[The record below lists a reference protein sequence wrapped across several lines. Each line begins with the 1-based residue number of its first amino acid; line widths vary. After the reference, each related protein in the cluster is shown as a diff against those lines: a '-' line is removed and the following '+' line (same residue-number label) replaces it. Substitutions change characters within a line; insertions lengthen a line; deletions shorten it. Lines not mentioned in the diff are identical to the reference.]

1 VARAQGIAIHFHSPR
16 WRSCV
21 GYIRFCP
28 TDICA
33 FDSFQVD
40 LSSNELFR
48 LGVRV
53 PIQEQP
59 LQVLRLLLEAEGRV
73 VTREH
78 LGSALWP
85 KDTFVD
91 FEHGVNTAV
100 KKLRRALE
108 DSAESP
114 RFVETLPKV
123 GYRFM
128 VPVEWTADVGG
139 GNPQPRVVAIAPP
152 RPTAVP
158 SLAVSE
164 KALQNTGSRWRPEY
178 LVIGLLLLAVIS
190 GYLLRH
196 RPKIQPDKLTI
207 APFTTFPGFEI
218 APSFSPDGNEIV
230 FSWFGYE
237 KEFQFDLYIKQV
249 GQEHVM
255 QLTHHPAAFLASA
268 WSPDGRLIAFMR
280 QADPEGTGIY
290 LISPLGGAERKLASI
305 TAYDGW
311 EPLGVSWSPDGKWL
325 AFSKGNSL
333 AKKAD
338 SSADHFSIHLVNVET
353 SEERLLP
360 DPSSD
365 CGNTWQPA
373 FSPDGKYLASV
384 CVLAGGVAKVYLQ
397 TPDGKQA
404 RELKDARSSEGFS
417 GLAWAEDSQSLLY
430 CSDQHLWRVPLAGGK
445 PEMLLFAQDVESVAV
460 ASHGNRLAFAQVHHS
475 GNVFQLALAIQTK
488 LTAPATK
495 LISSTR
501 GDAGAHVSR
510 DGKHIA
516 FQSWRSGNPEVWV
529 CDRDSSNPI
538 QLTSFGGPSIG
549 EPRWSPD
556 GRRIVFDL
564 RTDSGIPELY
574 IVDLVGGPPRRFLTG
589 TTEAASPFWSGD
601 GHWIYFNT
609 ERPHAIWKAPAEGGA
624 ASRLTAEGKDQS
636 EPQEAMDGTRVFFY
650 SGGNVWSASVNGGDE
665 RPVPG
670 VPSYVSWVPA
680 RSGAYFVDGGPRHF
694 ALHYFDTATQHARK
708 IVDFPYLFAMWGS
721 SLAPDGQSI
730 LFSGIEHS
738 EADIMLVEGFR

>member
-1 VARAQGIAIHFHSPR
+1 MATYDSVRRMYARFG
-16 WRSCV
+16 C
-21 GYIRFCP
+21 
-28 TDICA
+28 
-33 FDSFQVD
+33 FQLD
-40 LSSNELFR
+40 LSSNELFCS
-48 LGVRV
+48 GVRV

-73 VTREH
+73 VTREQ
-78 LGSALWP
+78 LRSALWP
-85 KDTFVD
+85 RDTFVD

-100 KKLRRALE
+100 KKLRRALT

-114 RFVETLPKV
+114 GFVETLTKV

-128 VPVEWTADVGG
+128 IPVEWTADVSDS
-139 GNPQPRVVAIAPP
+139 NLQPRVVAIAPP
-152 RPTAVP
+152 KPTAVP
-158 SLAVSE
+158 SLGVSE
-164 KALQNTGSRWRPEY
+164 RALQTAVSRWRFAY
-178 LVIGLLLLAVIS
+178 LVIGLLLLAGVG

-196 RPKIQPDKLTI
+196 RPQMQHDKLTI
-207 APFTTFPGFEI
+207 VPFTTFPGFEI

-237 KEFQFDLYIKQV
+237 REFQFDLYIKQV
-249 GQEHVM
+249 GQEHVA
-255 QLTHHPAAFLASA
+255 QLTHHPAIFLGSS

-280 QADPEGTGIY
+280 QTIDPEGTGIF
-290 LISPLGGAERKLASI
+290 LISPLGGAERKVTSI
-305 TAYDGW
+305 TAYNDWG
-311 EPLGVSWSPDGKWL
+311 PQGVRWSPDGKWL
-325 AFSKGNSL
+325 AFSKWSSL
-333 AKKAD
+333 AKTAD
-338 SSADHFSIHLVNVET
+338 SSAGHFSIHLINVET

-360 DPSSD
+360 DPSND
-365 CGNTWQPA
+365 CRNTWQPA

-384 CVLAGGVAKVYLQ
+384 CVLSEGVAKVYLQ

-404 RELKDARSSEGFS
+404 RELKGARSSEGFS
-417 GLAWAEDSQSLLY
+417 GLAWAADSQSLLY

-445 PEMLLFAQDVESVAV
+445 PEILLFAQDVESVAV

-475 GNVFQLALAIQTK
+475 SNVFQLALTSQTK

-501 GDAGAHVSR
+501 GDAGAHVSP
-510 DGKHIA
+510 DGQHVA

-529 CDRDSSNPI
+529 CDRDASNPV

-574 IVDLVGGPPRRFLTG
+574 IVDLAGGLPRRFLTG
-589 TTEAASPFWSGD
+589 TTEAASPFWSEN

-609 ERPHAIWKAPAEGGA
+609 ERPHAIWKAPAEGGG

-636 EPQEAMDGTRVFFY
+636 EPQEAMDRMRVFFY
-650 SGGNVWSASVNGGDE
+650 SEGNVWSASVNGGDE

-670 VPSYVSWVPA
+670 VPSNMRWAPA
-680 RSGAYFVDGGPRHF
+680 QSGGYFVDGGPRHF
-694 ALHYFDTATQHARK
+694 ALHYFDAATQHAHK
-708 IVDFPYLFAMWGS
+708 IADFPNLFVMWGP
-721 SLAPDGQSI
+721 SLAPDGHAL

-738 EADIMLVEGFR
+738 ESDIMLAEGFR

>member
-1 VARAQGIAIHFHSPR
+1 LVTYGSVRRMYAR
-16 WRSCV
+16 
-21 GYIRFCP
+21 
-28 TDICA
+28 
-33 FDSFQVD
+33 FDCFQVD

-48 LGVRV
+48 SGVRV
-53 PIQEQP
+53 PIPQQP

-73 VTREH
+73 VTREQ
-78 LGSALWP
+78 LRSALWP

-100 KKLRRALE
+100 KKLRRALK

-114 RFVETLPKV
+114 RFVETVPKV
-123 GYRFM
+123 GYRFIFQ
-128 VPVEWTADVGG
+128 VHWVSDAPDTNAPP
-139 GNPQPRVVAIAPP
+139 NVVAISPP
-152 RPTAVP
+152 RPTVVP
-158 SLAVSE
+158 PVAASAKVFQ
-164 KALQNTGSRWRPEY
+164 APRWRLAY
-178 LVIGLLLLAVIS
+178 LGMGLLLLVVIG
-190 GYLLRH
+190 GYLFWH
-196 RPKIQPDKLTI
+196 RLQMQPDKLTI
-207 APFTTFPGFEI
+207 VPFTTFPGFEI

-249 GQEHVM
+249 GQEHLM
-255 QLTHHPAAFLASA
+255 QLTHHPAVFLVSA

-280 QADPEGTGIY
+280 QTADPEGTGIY
-290 LISPLGGAERKLASI
+290 VISPLGGAERKLASI

-311 EPLGVSWSPDGKWL
+311 EPIGVSWSPDGKWL
-325 AFSKGNSL
+325 AFSKANSL
-333 AKKAD
+333 AKTAD
-338 SSADHFSIHLVNVET
+338 SSAGHFSIHLINVET
-353 SEERLLP
+353 SEERLLQ
-360 DPSSD
+360 DPSND
-365 CGNTWQPA
+365 CRNTWQPA

-384 CVLAGGVAKVYLQ
+384 CVLSEGVAKVYLQ

-404 RELKDARSSEGFS
+404 RELKGARSSEGFS

-445 PEMLLFAQDVESVAV
+445 PEILLFAQDVESVAV

-475 GNVFQLALAIQTK
+475 SNVFQLALASQTK

-501 GDAGAHVSR
+501 GDAGAHVSP
-510 DGKHIA
+510 DGQHIA

-529 CDRDSSNPI
+529 CDRDASNPV

-574 IVDLVGGPPRRFLTG
+574 MLDLAGGPPRRFLTG

-624 ASRLTAEGKDQS
+624 ASRLTAEGKDRR
-636 EPQEAMDGTRVFFY
+636 EPQEAADGTRVFF
-650 SGGNVWSASVNGGDE
+650 SSEGNVWSASVNGGDE

-670 VPSYVSWVPA
+670 VLSYVGWVPA
-680 RSGAYFVDGGPRHF
+680 RNGAYFVVGGPRHF

-708 IVDFPYLFAMWGS
+708 IVDFPYLFSMWGS
-721 SLAPDGQSI
+721 SLAPDGHAL

-738 EADIMLVEGFR
+738 EADIMLAEGFR

>member
-1 VARAQGIAIHFHSPR
+1 MYARFGCCQL
-16 WRSCV
+16 
-21 GYIRFCP
+21 
-28 TDICA
+28 
-33 FDSFQVD
+33 D
-40 LSSNELFR
+40 LSSNELFCS
-48 LGVRV
+48 GVRV

-59 LQVLRLLLEAEGRV
+59 LQVLRLLLEAEGRI
-73 VTREH
+73 VTREQ
-78 LGSALWP
+78 LRSALWP

-100 KKLRRALE
+100 KKLRRALT

-114 RFVETLPKV
+114 GFVETLPKV

-128 VPVEWTADVGG
+128 IPVEWTADPGG
-139 GNPQPRVVAIAPP
+139 SNSLSRVVAIAPP
-152 RPTAVP
+152 KPTAVP
-158 SLAVSE
+158 SLGVSE
-164 KALQNTGSRWRPEY
+164 RALQNSGSRWRLVY
-178 LVIGLLLLAVIS
+178 LAIGLLLLAAVI
-190 GYLLRH
+190 GGFLLRS
-196 RPKIQPDKLTI
+196 RRQMQPGTLAI
-207 APFTTFPGFEI
+207 VPFTTFPGFEI

-249 GQEHVM
+249 GQEHVV
-255 QLTHHPAAFLASA
+255 QLTHHPATFLVSA

-311 EPLGVSWSPDGKWL
+311 EPIGVSFSPDGKWL
-325 AFSKGNSL
+325 AFSKANTL
-333 AKKAD
+333 EKKAD
-338 SSADHFSIHLVNVET
+338 SSPDHFSIHLVNVET

-360 DPSSD
+360 DPSND
-365 CGNTWQPA
+365 CRNTWQPA

-384 CVLAGGVAKVYLQ
+384 CVLAEGVARVYLQ

-404 RELKDARSSEGFS
+404 RELKDARSSEGFA
-417 GLAWAEDSQSLLY
+417 GLAWAQDSQSLLY
-430 CSDQHLWRVPLAGGK
+430 SSDQHLWRVPLAGGK

-475 GNVFQLALAIQTK
+475 GNVFQLVLANHTK

-501 GDAGAHVSR
+501 GDAGAHVSP

-529 CDRDSSNPI
+529 CDRDASNPV

-556 GRRIVFDL
+556 GRRVVFDV

-574 IVDLVGGPPRRFLTG
+574 IVDLAGGPPRRFLTG
-589 TTEAASPFWSGD
+589 TIEAASPFWSGD

-624 ASRLTAEGKDQS
+624 ARRLTAEGKDQRD
-636 EPQEAMDGTRVFFY
+636 PQEEMDGTRVFFY
-650 SGGNVWSASVNGGDE
+650 SEGNVWSASANGGDE

-670 VPSYVSWVPA
+670 VPSNVRWVPA
-680 RSGAYFVDGGPRHF
+680 RSGGYFIDGGPRHF
-694 ALHYFDTATQHARK
+694 ALHYFDSATQHAHK
-708 IVDFPYLFAMWGS
+708 IVDFPYLFVMWGP
-721 SLAPDGQSI
+721 SLTPDGHAL

-738 EADIMLVEGFR
+738 EGDIMVVEGFR

>member
-1 VARAQGIAIHFHSPR
+1 MYAR
-16 WRSCV
+16 
-21 GYIRFCP
+21 
-28 TDICA
+28 
-33 FDSFQVD
+33 FDCFQLD

-48 LGVRV
+48 SGVRV

-59 LQVLRLLLEAEGRV
+59 LQVLRLLLEAEGRA
-73 VTREH
+73 VTREQ
-78 LGSALWP
+78 LRSALWT

-91 FEHGVNTAV
+91 FEHGLNTAV

-114 RFVETLPKV
+114 RFVETLTKV

-128 VPVEWTADVGG
+128 VPVEWAADVIGSD
-139 GNPQPRVVAIAPP
+139 PQPRVVPIAPP

-158 SLAVSE
+158 SRAPSE
-164 KALQNTGSRWRPEY
+164 KALTAGSRWRLAY
-178 LVIGLLLLAVIS
+178 LGIGLLLLAVI
-190 GYLLRH
+190 GGFLLRS
-196 RPKIQPDKLTI
+196 RRQMQPGKLTI
-207 APFTTFPGFEI
+207 VPFTTFPGFEI

-237 KEFQFDLYIKQV
+237 KEYQFDLYIKQV

-255 QLTHHPAAFLASA
+255 QLTHHPATFLGSA

-290 LISPLGGAERKLASI
+290 LISPLGGTERKLASI
-305 TAYDGW
+305 TAYGGW

-325 AFSKGNSL
+325 AFSKGNSV
-333 AKKAD
+333 AMKAD

-353 SEERLLP
+353 SEERQLP
-360 DPSSD
+360 DPSND
-365 CGNTWQPA
+365 CRNTWQPA

-384 CVLAGGVAKVYLQ
+384 CVLAEGVAKVYLQ

-417 GLAWAEDSQSLLY
+417 GIAWAEDSQSLLY
-430 CSDQHLWRVPLAGGK
+430 CSDQHLWRVPIAGGK

-475 GNVFQLALAIQTK
+475 GNVFQVALASQTK
-488 LTAPATK
+488 LTGPATK
-495 LISSTR
+495 FISSTR
-501 GDAGAHVSR
+501 GDAGAHVSP
-510 DGKHIA
+510 DGKHVA

-529 CDRDSSNPI
+529 CDRDASNPV
-538 QLTSFGGPSIG
+538 QLTSFGGPSMG

-564 RTDSGIPELY
+564 RTDTGIPELY
-574 IVDLVGGPPRRFLTG
+574 LVNLEGGPPRRFLTG
-589 TTEAASPFWSGD
+589 TTEAASPFWSAD

-624 ASRLTAEGKDQS
+624 SSRLTAEGKDQS
-636 EPQEAMDGTRVFFY
+636 EPQEATDGTRVFFY
-650 SGGNVWSASVNGGDE
+650 SEGHVWSASVNGGDE

-670 VPSYVSWVPA
+670 VPPYVGWVPA
-680 RSGAYFVDGGPRHF
+680 RSGGYFVDGGPRHF
-694 ALHYFDTATQHARK
+694 ALHYFDTATRHAHK
-708 IVDFPYLFAMWGS
+708 VVDFPYLFAMWGS

-738 EADIMLVEGFR
+738 EGDIMLVEGFR